1 MARGPQDRQTRG
13 VMEVDWPFFGE
24 LCRGLA
30 LKVWRDYEPDLVVGI
45 AKAGVIPGAVIAGIL
60 RVDFAS
66 VALTRLHE
74 GEAPSLLS
82 RPTLSPR
89 GRRVLLVDETCDSG
103 DTMRL
108 AASVMREEGAKEVR
122 TAVSFRTA
130 AFRPDY
136 WALQT
141 PDFIIL
147 PWDRWIIQ
155 DGELVVRPDYA
166 AALREAGVAG
176 DPSHARPEP
185 VAGRTGARADG
196 RAEETVRPSDAPT
209 GRRTGDQ
216 EPDAAAP
223 RRAASKRSAA
233 KRKPAA
239 RRTSKR

>member
-1 MARGPQDRQTRG
+1 MARGPQDQQTRG

-45 AKAGVIPGAVIAGIL
+45 AKAGVIPGAVIAAIL

-82 RPTLSPR
+82 RPSLSPR

-108 AASVMREEGAKEVR
+108 AVSVMREEGAKEVR

-130 AFRPDY
+130 DYRPDY

-141 PDFIIL
+141 PDFIVL
-147 PWDRWIIQ
+147 PWDRWVIE

-166 AALREAGVAG
+166 EALG
-176 DPSHARPEP
+176 DG
-185 VAGRTGARADG
+185 AGRTGVQAYGRTEDG
-196 RAEETVRPSDAPT
+196 RTSGHADE
-209 GRRTGDQ
+209 RTATRA
-216 EPDAAAP
+216 AAAP
-223 RRAASKRSAA
+223 ARAAK
-233 KRKPAA
+233 KPAA
-239 RRTSKR
+239 TRAKPKATRR

>member
-1 MARGPQDRQTRG
+1 MAPGPQDQKTRG

-30 LKVWRDYEPDLVVGI
+30 LRVWRDYEPDLVVGI
-45 AKAGVIPGAVIAGIL
+45 AKAGVIPAAVVAAIL

-66 VALTRLHE
+66 VALTRRRE

-82 RPTLSPR
+82 RPSLSPR
-89 GRRVLLVDETCDSG
+89 GHRVLLVDETCDSG

-108 AASVMREEGAKEVR
+108 AVSVMREEGATEVR

-130 AFRPDY
+130 DYRPDY

-141 PDFIIL
+141 PDFIVL

-166 AALREAGVAG
+166 AALAESAGGVGA
-176 DPSHARPEP
+176 PAP
-185 VAGRTGARADG
+185 GRAEGARSGQADG
-196 RAEETVRPSDAPT
+196 RTAP
-209 GRRTGDQ
+209 RT
-216 EPDAAAP
+216 AAA
-223 RRAASKRSAA
+223 RAERAGA
-233 KRKPAA
+233 RKPK
-239 RRTSKR
+239 TKKR

>member
-1 MARGPQDRQTRG
+1 MARGAQDPKTRG

-45 AKAGVIPGAVIAGIL
+45 AKAGVIPGAVIAGVL

-66 VALTRLHE
+66 VALTRRRE
-74 GEAPSLLS
+74 GEAPSLIS

-89 GRRVLLVDETCDSG
+89 GHRVLLVDETCDSG

-108 AASVMREEGAKEVR
+108 AASVMREEGAAEVR

-130 AFRPDY
+130 AYRPDY

-166 AALREAGVAG
+166 AALSDAGVSG
-176 DPSHARPEP
+176 DPAHVRT
-185 VAGRTGARADG
+185 GRTGERADG
-196 RAEETVRPSDAPT
+196 RSEAGGTEGTEGTEVTEDAGAPP
-209 GRRTGDQ
+209 RRRS
-216 EPDAAAP
+216 PKAAP
-223 RRAASKRSAA
+223 PKRTKPSSP
-233 KRKPAA
+233 KR
-239 RRTSKR
+239 

>member
-1 MARGPQDRQTRG
+1 MARGAQDQKTRG

-45 AKAGVIPGAVIAGIL
+45 AKAGVIPGAVIAGVL

-66 VALTRLHE
+66 VALTRRRE
-74 GEAPSLLS
+74 GEAPSLIS

-89 GRRVLLVDETCDSG
+89 GHRVLLVDETCDSG

-108 AASVMREEGAKEVR
+108 AASVMREEGAAEVR

-130 AFRPDY
+130 AYRPDY

-166 AALREAGVAG
+166 AALSEAGVAG
-176 DPSHARPEP
+176 DPAHVRSGRAG
-185 VAGRTGARADG
+185 VQASGRTGV
-196 RAEETVRPSDAPT
+196 EEERTGAPTDRRTARPSP
-209 GRRTGDQ
+209 
-216 EPDAAAP
+216 P
-223 RRAASKRSAA
+223 A
-233 KRKPAA
+233 KGPATRRKPA
-239 RRTSKR
+239 RRKTPKR